1 LRTIDALALI
11 LKKEG
16 IEFLSAFPT
25 TSVIEA
31 IAATGIRPVICR
43 QERVGVHIADGFARV
58 TNGRKASVFAMQYG
72 PGAENA
78 YPGVATA
85 FSDSVPMLFLPL
97 GHPSTRE
104 SVTPMY
110 SSLKSYDSVTKHIER
125 INSPERVGASL
136 RRAFSAM
143 RMGKPGPAM
152 LEIPADIAEMEVDGS
167 VVDNY
172 VPVKAAIS
180 GADENDIME
189 AAKVLLDAKQP
200 LILAGQGV
208 LYAEA
213 SVELTELAEL
223 LQVAVATTMAGKS
236 AFSEMHPLSV
246 GSVSEVMNGAG
257 LEYVR
262 ESDVLFGI
270 GTSFTIQ
277 GMVTPYPSGKTMIH
291 ATNDP
296 VDLHKDYIADH
307 PLLGDA
313 RIVLRQM
320 IDACKELLS
329 TRERKTLDTEDRIAA
344 IRSAWYGE
352 WEAKLSSSESPI
364 TPYRVLGEFMSQVD
378 PSEAIVTHDSGSPR
392 MQIMPFYRSDGPRS
406 YLGWGK
412 SHGLGTGLGLIMG
425 AKLAKPEKFCVNF
438 MGDAAFGMTGLD
450 FETAVRSNIPICT
463 VVLNNDDMAVE
474 VPHMEVSNDRFGSR
488 GLYGRYADMAR
499 AMGGW
504 SERIDDPDDVGPALM
519 RARAATEDGKSALLE
534 FVTSSEMAKSNL
546 RMFT

>member
-1 LRTIDALALI
+1 LRTIDAMALI

-31 IAATGIRPVICR
+31 IAATGVRPVICR

-97 GHPSTRE
+97 GHPSARE

-143 RMGKPGPAM
+143 RLGKPGPAM

-167 VVDNY
+167 VVDSY
-172 VPVKAAIS
+172 VPVKTAIS
-180 GADENDIME
+180 GADEDDVME
-189 AAKVLLDAKQP
+189 ATKALLDGKRP

-213 SVELTELAEL
+213 SAELTELAEL
-223 LQVAVATTMAGKS
+223 LQIAVSTTMAGKS

-257 LEYVR
+257 LDYMR

-277 GMVTPYPSGKTMIH
+277 GMVTPYPSGKIMIH

-329 TRERKTLDTEDRIAA
+329 TRQRETPDTADRISAL
-344 IRSAWYGE
+344 RSAWYGE
-352 WEAKLSSSESPI
+352 WESKLTSSESPI
-364 TPYRVLGEFMSQVD
+364 TPYRVLGEFMSRVD
-378 PSEAIVTHDSGSPR
+378 PSDAIVTHDSGSPR

-474 VPHMEVSNDRFGSR
+474 VPHMELSNDRFGSR
-488 GLYGRYADMAR
+488 ALYGRYADMAR

-504 SERIDDPDDVGPALM
+504 SERVDDPKDVGPALE
-519 RARAATEDGKSALLE
+519 RARKATEDGNSALLE
-534 FVTSSEMAKSNL
+534 FVTSSEMAKSNP
-546 RMFT
+546 RAFS

>member
-1 LRTIDALALI
+1 MALI

-97 GHPSTRE
+97 GHPSSRE

-152 LEIPADIAEMEVDGS
+152 LEIPADIAVMEVDGS

-172 VPVKAAIS
+172 VPVKTAIS
-180 GADENDIME
+180 GANEDDVMD
-189 AAKVLLDAKQP
+189 AAKALLNAKRP

-213 SVELTELAEL
+213 SAELTELAEL
-223 LQVAVATTMAGKS
+223 LQIAVATTMAGKS

-257 LEYVR
+257 LDYMR

-277 GMVTPYPSGKTMIH
+277 GMVTPYPAGKTMIH

-320 IDACKELLS
+320 INACKELLS
-329 TRERKTLDTEDRIAA
+329 TRQRETPDTADRISAL
-344 IRSAWYGE
+344 RSAWYGE
-352 WEAKLSSSESPI
+352 WESKLTSSESPI
-364 TPYRVLGEFMSQVD
+364 TPYRVLGEFMRQVD
-378 PSEAIVTHDSGSPR
+378 PSEVIVTHDSGSPR

-425 AKLAKPEKFCVNF
+425 AKLAKPDKFCVNF

-488 GLYGRYADMAR
+488 GLYGRYSDMAL

-504 SERIDDPDDVGPALM
+504 SERVDDPEDVGPALM
-519 RARAATEDGKSALLE
+519 RARKATEEGKSALLE

-546 RMFT
+546 RAFA

>member
-1 LRTIDALALI
+1 MRTIDAIALI

-25 TSVIEA
+25 TPVIEA
-31 IAATGIRPVICR
+31 IAATGVRPVICR

-85 FSDSVPMLFLPL
+85 FSDAVPMLFLPL
-97 GHPSTRE
+97 GHPGARE
-104 SVTPMY
+104 SVSPMY

-152 LEIPADIAEMEVDGS
+152 LEIPADIAEMDVDPA
-167 VVDNY
+167 VVENY
-172 VPVKAAIS
+172 IPVRTAIS
-180 GADENDIME
+180 GANENDVIE
-189 AAKVLLDAKQP
+189 AAKMLLDAKQP
-200 LILAGQGV
+200 LILAGQGT

-213 SVELTELAEL
+213 HQELTELAEL

-236 AFSEMHPLSV
+236 AFSELHPLSV

-262 ESDVLFGI
+262 NSDLLFGI

-277 GMVTPYPSGKTMIH
+277 GMVTPIPSGKTIIH
-291 ATNDP
+291 LTNDP
-296 VDLHKDYIADH
+296 VDLHKDYVADH

-313 RIVLRQM
+313 RVVLRQM
-320 IDACKELLS
+320 IEACNELLS
-329 TRERKTLDTEDRIAA
+329 TRKRDTPDTAHRIAA
-344 IRSAWYGE
+344 LRSAWYGE
-352 WEAKLSSSESPI
+352 WESKLTSKESPI
-364 TPYRVLGEFMSQVD
+364 TPYRVLGEFMSRVD
-378 PSEAIVTHDSGSPR
+378 PADAIVTHDSGSPR

-425 AKLAKPEKFCVNF
+425 AKLAQPDKFCVNF

-450 FETAVRSNIPICT
+450 FETAVRSNIPTCT

-488 GLYGRYADMAR
+488 SLYGRYADMAR

-504 SERIDDPDDVGPALM
+504 SERVEDPEDVGPALE
-519 RARAATEDGKSALLE
+519 RARAATEDGNAALLE
-534 FVTSSEMAKSNL
+534 FATSSEMAKSNL
-546 RMFT
+546 RAFS

>member
-1 LRTIDALALI
+1 MRTIDALALI

-213 SVELTELAEL
+213 SAELTELAEL

-313 RIVLRQM
+313 RIVLRQT

>member
-1 LRTIDALALI
+1 MRTIDAMALI

-25 TSVIEA
+25 TAVIEA
-31 IAATGIRPVICR
+31 VAESGVRPVICR

-97 GHPSTRE
+97 GHPSARE
-104 SVTPMY
+104 GVTPMY
-110 SSLKSYDSVTKHIER
+110 NSLKSYDSVTKHIER
-125 INSPERVGASL
+125 VNSPERAGASL

-152 LEIPADIAEMEVDGS
+152 LEIPADIAVQDVDPS
-167 VVDNY
+167 IVDAY
-172 VPVKAAIS
+172 VPVKTAVS
-180 GADENDIME
+180 SADENDVMA
-189 AAKVLLDAKQP
+189 AAKALLDARRP
-200 LILAGQGV
+200 LLVAGQGV

-213 SVELTELAEL
+213 SAELTELAEL
-223 LQVAVATTMAGKS
+223 LQIAVSTTMAGKS

-246 GSVSEVMNGAG
+246 GSVSEVMNGAA
-257 LEYVR
+257 LEYMR

-277 GMVTPYPSGKTMIH
+277 GMVTPYPAGKTLIH

-296 VDLHKDYIADH
+296 VDLHKDYIAGH

-313 RIVLRQM
+313 RLVLRQM
-320 IDACKELLS
+320 IEACEELLS
-329 TRERKTLDTEDRIAA
+329 TRERETPDTAARIAA
-344 IRSAWYGE
+344 LRSAWYGE
-352 WEAKLSSSESPI
+352 WESKLTSSESPI
-364 TPYRVLGEFMSQVD
+364 TPYRVLGEFTASVD
-378 PSEAIVTHDSGSPR
+378 PSDAIVTHDSGSPR
-392 MQIMPFYRSDGPRS
+392 MQIMPFYRSNGPRS

-425 AKLAKPEKFCVNF
+425 AKLAKPDKFCVNF

-474 VPHMEVSNDRFGSR
+474 VPHMELSNNRFGSR
-488 GLYGRYADMAR
+488 ALYGRYSDMAR

-504 SERIDDPDDVGPALM
+504 SERIDDPADVGPALM
-519 RARAATEDGKSALLE
+519 RARRATEEGQSALLE
-534 FVTSSEMAKSNL
+534 FATSSEQAKSNL
-546 RMFT
+546 RAFS

>member
-1 LRTIDALALI
+1 LRTIDAMALI

-31 IAATGIRPVICR
+31 IAATGVRPVICR

-97 GHPSTRE
+97 GHPSARE
-104 SVTPMY
+104 SVAPMY

-143 RMGKPGPAM
+143 RLGKPGPAM

-167 VVDNY
+167 VVDSY
-172 VPVKAAIS
+172 VPVKTAIS
-180 GADENDIME
+180 GADEDDVME
-189 AAKVLLDAKQP
+189 AAKALLDAKRP

-208 LYAEA
+208 MYAEA
-213 SVELTELAEL
+213 SAELTELAEL
-223 LQVAVATTMAGKS
+223 LQVAVSTTMAGKS

-257 LEYVR
+257 LDYMR

-277 GMVTPYPSGKTMIH
+277 GMVTPYPSGKIMIH

-296 VDLHKDYIADH
+296 IDLHKDYIADH

-320 IDACKELLS
+320 IEACKELVS
-329 TRERKTLDTEDRIAA
+329 TRQRETPDTADRISAL
-344 IRSAWYGE
+344 RSAWYGE
-352 WEAKLSSSESPI
+352 WESKLTSSESPI
-364 TPYRVLGEFMSQVD
+364 TPYRVLGEFMSRVD
-378 PSEAIVTHDSGSPR
+378 PSDAIVTHDSGSPR

-474 VPHMEVSNDRFGSR
+474 VPHMELSNDRFGSR
-488 GLYGRYADMAR
+488 ALYGRYADMAR

-504 SERIDDPDDVGPALM
+504 SERVDDPNDVGPALE
-519 RARAATEDGKSALLE
+519 RARKATEDGNSALLE

-546 RMFT
+546 RAFS

>member
-1 LRTIDALALI
+1 MRTIDAMALI

-31 IAATGIRPVICR
+31 IAATGVRPIICR

-97 GHPSTRE
+97 GHPSARE

-152 LEIPADIAEMEVDGS
+152 LEIPADIADADVDPS
-167 VVDNY
+167 IVDNY

-180 GADENDIME
+180 GADENDVME
-189 AAKVLLDAKQP
+189 AAKILLDAKRP

-213 SVELTELAEL
+213 SAELTELAEL

-257 LEYVR
+257 LDYMR

-296 VDLHKDYIADH
+296 IDLHKDYIADH
-307 PLLGDA
+307 PVLGDA

-320 IDACKELLS
+320 IDTCKELLS
-329 TRERKTLDTEDRIAA
+329 TRKRETPDTADRISAL
-344 IRSAWYGE
+344 RSAWYGE
-352 WEAKLSSSESPI
+352 WESKLSSSESPI
-364 TPYRVLGEFMSQVD
+364 TPYRVLGEFMSRFD
-378 PSEAIVTHDSGSPR
+378 PSDAIVTHDSGSPR

-425 AKLAKPEKFCVNF
+425 AKLAQPDKFCVNF

-488 GLYGRYADMAR
+488 GLYGRYSDMAL

-504 SERIDDPDDVGPALM
+504 SERVDDPEDVGPALE
-519 RARAATEDGKSALLE
+519 RAHKATEDGNSALLE
-534 FVTSSEMAKSNL
+534 FVTSSEMAKSSL
-546 RMFT
+546 RAFS

>member
-1 LRTIDALALI
+1 LRTIDAMALI

-31 IAATGIRPVICR
+31 IAATGVRPVICR

-97 GHPSTRE
+97 GHPSARE

-143 RMGKPGPAM
+143 RLGKPGPAM

-167 VVDNY
+167 VVDSY
-172 VPVKAAIS
+172 VPVKTAIS
-180 GADENDIME
+180 GADEDDVME
-189 AAKVLLDAKQP
+189 ATKALLDGKRP

-213 SVELTELAEL
+213 SAELTELAEL
-223 LQVAVATTMAGKS
+223 LQIAVSTTMAGKS

-257 LEYVR
+257 LDYMR

-277 GMVTPYPSGKTMIH
+277 GMVTPYPSGKIMIH

-329 TRERKTLDTEDRIAA
+329 TRQRETPDTADRISAL
-344 IRSAWYGE
+344 RSAWYGE
-352 WEAKLSSSESPI
+352 WESKLTSSESPI
-364 TPYRVLGEFMSQVD
+364 TPYRVLGEFMSRVD
-378 PSEAIVTHDSGSPR
+378 PSDAIVTHDSGSPR

-474 VPHMEVSNDRFGSR
+474 VPHMELSNDRFGSR
-488 GLYGRYADMAR
+488 ALYGRYADMAR

-504 SERIDDPDDVGPALM
+504 SERVDDPKDVGPALE
-519 RARAATEDGKSALLE
+519 RARKATEDGNPALLE
-534 FVTSSEMAKSNL
+534 FVTSSEMAKSNP
-546 RMFT
+546 RAFS

>member
-1 LRTIDALALI
+1 MALI

-31 IAATGIRPVICR
+31 IAATGVRPVICR

-97 GHPSTRE
+97 GHPSARE

-143 RMGKPGPAM
+143 RLGKPGPAM

-167 VVDNY
+167 VVDRY
-172 VPVKAAIS
+172 VPIKTAIS
-180 GADENDIME
+180 GADEDDVME
-189 AAKVLLDAKQP
+189 AAKALLDAKRP

-213 SVELTELAEL
+213 SAELTELAEL
-223 LQVAVATTMAGKS
+223 LQIAVSTSMAGKS

-257 LEYVR
+257 LDYMR

-277 GMVTPYPSGKTMIH
+277 GMVTPYPSGKILIH

-296 VDLHKDYIADH
+296 IDLHKDYIADH

-313 RIVLRQM
+313 RIVLRQV

-329 TRERKTLDTEDRIAA
+329 TRQRATPDTADRISAL
-344 IRSAWYGE
+344 RSAWYGE
-352 WEAKLSSSESPI
+352 WESKLTSSESPI
-364 TPYRVLGEFMSQVD
+364 TPYRVLGEFMNRVD
-378 PSEAIVTHDSGSPR
+378 PSDAIVTHDSGSPR

-463 VVLNNDDMAVE
+463 IVLNNDDMAVE
-474 VPHMEVSNDRFGSR
+474 VPHMELSNDRFGSR

-504 SERIDDPDDVGPALM
+504 SERVNDPKDVGPALE
-519 RARAATEDGKSALLE
+519 RARKATEDGNSALLE

-546 RMFT
+546 RAFS

>member
-1 LRTIDALALI
+1 MRTIDAMALI

-31 IAATGIRPVICR
+31 IAATGVRPVICR

-97 GHPSTRE
+97 GHPSARE

-143 RMGKPGPAM
+143 RLGKPGPAM

-167 VVDNY
+167 VVDRY
-172 VPVKAAIS
+172 VPIKTAIS
-180 GADENDIME
+180 GADEDDVME
-189 AAKVLLDAKQP
+189 AAKALLDAKRP

-213 SVELTELAEL
+213 SAELTELAEL
-223 LQVAVATTMAGKS
+223 LQIAVSTSMAGKS

-257 LEYVR
+257 LDYMR

-277 GMVTPYPSGKTMIH
+277 GMVTPYPSGKILIH

-296 VDLHKDYIADH
+296 IDLHKDYIADH

-313 RIVLRQM
+313 RIVLRQV

-329 TRERKTLDTEDRIAA
+329 TRQRATPDTADRISAL
-344 IRSAWYGE
+344 RSAWYGE
-352 WEAKLSSSESPI
+352 WESKLTSSESPI
-364 TPYRVLGEFMSQVD
+364 TPYRVLGEFMNRVD
-378 PSEAIVTHDSGSPR
+378 PSDAIVTHDSGSPR

-463 VVLNNDDMAVE
+463 IVLNNDDMAVE
-474 VPHMEVSNDRFGSR
+474 VPHMELSNDRFGSR

-504 SERIDDPDDVGPALM
+504 SERVDDPKDVGPALE
-519 RARAATEDGKSALLE
+519 RARKATEDGNSALLE

-546 RMFT
+546 RAFS

>member
-1 LRTIDALALI
+1 MALI

-31 IAATGIRPVICR
+31 IAATGVRPVICR
-43 QERVGVHIADGFARV
+43 QERVGVHIADGFTRV

-97 GHPSTRE
+97 GHPSARE

-143 RMGKPGPAM
+143 RLGKPGPAM

-167 VVDNY
+167 VVDRY
-172 VPVKAAIS
+172 VPIKTAIS
-180 GADENDIME
+180 GADEDDVME
-189 AAKVLLDAKQP
+189 AAKALLEAKRP

-213 SVELTELAEL
+213 SAELTELAEL
-223 LQVAVATTMAGKS
+223 LQIAVSTSMAGKS

-257 LEYVR
+257 LDYMR

-277 GMVTPYPSGKTMIH
+277 GMVTPYPSGKILIH

-296 VDLHKDYIADH
+296 IDLHKDYIADH

-313 RIVLRQM
+313 RIVLRQV

-329 TRERKTLDTEDRIAA
+329 TRQRATPDTADRISAL
-344 IRSAWYGE
+344 RSAWYGE
-352 WEAKLSSSESPI
+352 WESKLTSSESPI
-364 TPYRVLGEFMSQVD
+364 TPYRVLGEFMNRVD
-378 PSEAIVTHDSGSPR
+378 PSDAIVTHDSGSPR

-463 VVLNNDDMAVE
+463 IVLNNDDMAVE
-474 VPHMEVSNDRFGSR
+474 VPHMELSNDRFGSR

-504 SERIDDPDDVGPALM
+504 SERVDDPKDVGPALE
-519 RARAATEDGKSALLE
+519 RARKATEDGNSALLE

-546 RMFT
+546 RAFS

>member
-1 LRTIDALALI
+1 MRTIDAMALI

-31 IAATGIRPVICR
+31 IAATGVRPVICR

-97 GHPSTRE
+97 GHPSARE

-143 RMGKPGPAM
+143 RLGKPGPAM

-167 VVDNY
+167 VVDSY
-172 VPVKAAIS
+172 VPVKTAIS
-180 GADENDIME
+180 GADEDDVME
-189 AAKVLLDAKQP
+189 ATKALLDGKRP

-213 SVELTELAEL
+213 SAELTELAEL
-223 LQVAVATTMAGKS
+223 LQIAVSTTMAGKS

-257 LEYVR
+257 LDYMR

-277 GMVTPYPSGKTMIH
+277 GMVTPYPSGKIMIH

-329 TRERKTLDTEDRIAA
+329 TRQRETPDTADRISAL
-344 IRSAWYGE
+344 RSAWYGE
-352 WEAKLSSSESPI
+352 WESKLTSSESPI
-364 TPYRVLGEFMSQVD
+364 TPYRVLGEFMSRVD
-378 PSEAIVTHDSGSPR
+378 PSDAIVTHDSGSPR

-474 VPHMEVSNDRFGSR
+474 VPHMELSNDRFGSR
-488 GLYGRYADMAR
+488 ALYGRYADMAR

-504 SERIDDPDDVGPALM
+504 SERVDDPKDVGPALE
-519 RARAATEDGKSALLE
+519 RARKATEDGNSALLE
-534 FVTSSEMAKSNL
+534 FVTSSEMAKSNP
-546 RMFT
+546 RAFS

>member
-213 SVELTELAEL
+213 SAELTELAEL

-236 AFSEMHPLSV
+236 ALSEMHPLSV

>member
-1 LRTIDALALI
+1 MRTIDAIALI

-25 TSVIEA
+25 TPVIEA
-31 IAATGIRPVICR
+31 IAESGVRPIICR

-97 GHPSTRE
+97 GHPSSRE
-104 SVTPMY
+104 SVLPMY

-125 INSPERVGASL
+125 INTPDRAGASL
-136 RRAFSAM
+136 RRAFAAM
-143 RMGKPGPAM
+143 RMGRPGPVM
-152 LEIPADIAEMEVDGS
+152 LEVPSDVAVEEVDPS
-167 VVDNY
+167 IVDSY

-180 GADENDIME
+180 AADEDDVMA
-189 AAKVLLDAKQP
+189 AAKALLDADRP
-200 LILAGQGV
+200 LVIAGQGV

-213 SVELTELAEL
+213 SGELTELAEL
-223 LQVAVATTMAGKS
+223 LQVAVGTTMAGKS
-236 AFSEMHPLSV
+236 AFPETHPLSV
-246 GSVSEVMNGAG
+246 GSVSEVMNGAA
-257 LEYVR
+257 LEYWR
-262 ESDVLFGI
+262 ECDVLFGI

-277 GMVTPYPSGKTMIH
+277 GMVTPIPAGKTIIH
-291 ATNDP
+291 ATNNP
-296 VDLHKDYIADH
+296 EDLHKDYPSGH

-313 RIVLRQM
+313 RLVLRQM
-320 IDACKELLS
+320 IDACRELLS
-329 TRERKTLDTEDRIAA
+329 TRQRETPDTAGRISAL
-344 IRSAWYGE
+344 RSAWYGE
-352 WEAKLSSSESPI
+352 WESKLTSDESPI
-364 TPYRVLGEFMSQVD
+364 TPYRVIGEFMKQVE

-406 YLGWGK
+406 YIGWGK

-425 AKLAKPEKFCVNF
+425 AKLARPEKFCVNF

-463 VVLNNDDMAVE
+463 IVLNNDDMAVE
-474 VPHMEVSNDRFGSR
+474 VPHMERSHDLFGSR

-504 SERIDDPDDVGPALM
+504 SERVEDPGDVSAAIL
-519 RARAATEDGKSALLE
+519 RARRVTEDGKPALLE

-546 RMFT
+546 RAFA

>member
-1 LRTIDALALI
+1 MALI

-31 IAATGIRPVICR
+31 IAATGVRPVICR

-97 GHPSTRE
+97 GHPSARE
-104 SVTPMY
+104 SVAPMY

-143 RMGKPGPAM
+143 RLGKPGPAM

-167 VVDNY
+167 VVDSY
-172 VPVKAAIS
+172 VPVKTAIS
-180 GADENDIME
+180 GADEDDVME
-189 AAKVLLDAKQP
+189 AAKALLDAKRP

-208 LYAEA
+208 MYAEA
-213 SVELTELAEL
+213 SAELTELAEL
-223 LQVAVATTMAGKS
+223 LQVAVSTTMAGKS

-257 LEYVR
+257 LDYMR

-277 GMVTPYPSGKTMIH
+277 GMVTPYPSGKIMIH

-296 VDLHKDYIADH
+296 IDLHKDYIADH

-320 IDACKELLS
+320 IEACKELVS
-329 TRERKTLDTEDRIAA
+329 TRQRETPDTADRISAL
-344 IRSAWYGE
+344 RSAWYGE
-352 WEAKLSSSESPI
+352 WESKLTSSESPI
-364 TPYRVLGEFMSQVD
+364 TPYRVLGEFMSRVD
-378 PSEAIVTHDSGSPR
+378 PSDAIVTHDSGSPR

-474 VPHMEVSNDRFGSR
+474 VPHMELSNDRFGSR
-488 GLYGRYADMAR
+488 ALYGRYADMAR

-504 SERIDDPDDVGPALM
+504 SERVDDPNDVGPALE
-519 RARAATEDGKSALLE
+519 RARKATEDGNSALLE

-546 RMFT
+546 RAFS

>member
-1 LRTIDALALI
+1 MRTIDAIALI

-25 TSVIEA
+25 TAVIEA
-31 IAATGIRPVICR
+31 AAEAGIRPVICR

-85 FSDSVPMLFLPL
+85 FSDNVPMLFLPL
-97 GHPSTRE
+97 GHPAARE
-104 SVTPMY
+104 SVHPMY

-125 INSPERVGASL
+125 VNSPERVGASL
-136 RRAFSAM
+136 RRAFAAM
-143 RMGKPGPAM
+143 RMGRPGPAM
-152 LEIPADIAEMEVDGS
+152 LEIPADIAEADVDPS
-167 VVDNY
+167 VVDRY

-180 GADENDIME
+180 AANENDVME
-189 AAKVLLDAKQP
+189 AAKVLLDADRP
-200 LILAGQGV
+200 LVLAGQGV
-208 LYAEA
+208 LYGEA
-213 SVELTELAEL
+213 SAELTELAEF
-223 LQVAVATTMAGKS
+223 LQVAVGTTMAGKS
-236 AFSEMHPLSV
+236 AFPETHPLSV
-246 GSVSEVMNGAG
+246 GSLSEVMNGAAYDYMQG
-257 LEYVR
+257 C
-262 ESDVLFGI
+262 DVLFGV

-277 GMVTPYPSGKTMIH
+277 GMVTPIPAGKTIIH
-291 ATNDP
+291 TTNEP
-296 VDLHKDYIADH
+296 TDLHKDYDADH

-313 RIVLRQM
+313 RLVLRQM

-329 TRERKTLDTEDRIAA
+329 TRQRETPDTAGRISAL
-344 IRSAWYGE
+344 RSAWYGE
-352 WEAKLSSSESPI
+352 WEEKLTSGETPI
-364 TPYRVLGEFMSQVD
+364 TPYRVLGEFMRNVD

-392 MQIMPFYRSDGPRS
+392 MQIMPFYRAGGPRS

-425 AKLAKPEKFCVNF
+425 AKLARPEMFCVNF

-463 VVLNNDDMAVE
+463 IVLNNDDMAVE
-474 VPHMEVSNDRFGSR
+474 VPHMERSNDLYGSR
-488 GLYGRYADMAR
+488 GLYGRYSDMAR

-504 SERIDDPDDVGPALM
+504 TERVEDPEDVDAAIL
-519 RARAATEDGKSALLE
+519 RARRATEDGESALLE

-546 RMFT
+546 RSFA

>member
-1 LRTIDALALI
+1 MALI

-31 IAATGIRPVICR
+31 IAATGVRPVICR

-97 GHPSTRE
+97 GHPSARE

-143 RMGKPGPAM
+143 RLGKPGPAM

-167 VVDNY
+167 VVDRY
-172 VPVKAAIS
+172 VPIKTAIS
-180 GADENDIME
+180 GADEDDVME
-189 AAKVLLDAKQP
+189 AAKALLDAKRP

-213 SVELTELAEL
+213 SAELTELAEL
-223 LQVAVATTMAGKS
+223 LQIAVSTSMAGKS

-257 LEYVR
+257 LDYMR

-277 GMVTPYPSGKTMIH
+277 GMVTPYPSGKILIH

-296 VDLHKDYIADH
+296 IDLHKDYIADH

-313 RIVLRQM
+313 RIVLRQV

-329 TRERKTLDTEDRIAA
+329 TRQRATPDTADRISAL
-344 IRSAWYGE
+344 RSAWYGE
-352 WEAKLSSSESPI
+352 WESKLTSSESPI
-364 TPYRVLGEFMSQVD
+364 TPYRVLGEFMNRVD
-378 PSEAIVTHDSGSPR
+378 PSDAIVTHDSGSPR

-463 VVLNNDDMAVE
+463 IVLNNDDMAVE
-474 VPHMEVSNDRFGSR
+474 VPHMELSNDRFGSR

-504 SERIDDPDDVGPALM
+504 SERVDDPKDVGPALE
-519 RARAATEDGKSALLE
+519 RARKATEDGNSALLE

-546 RMFT
+546 RAFS

>member
-1 LRTIDALALI
+1 MALI

-31 IAATGIRPVICR
+31 IAATGVRPVICR

-97 GHPSTRE
+97 GHPSARE

-125 INSPERVGASL
+125 INSPERVGGSL

-143 RMGKPGPAM
+143 RLGKPGPAM
-152 LEIPADIAEMEVDGS
+152 LEIPADIAEMEVDGA
-167 VVDNY
+167 VVDSY
-172 VPVKAAIS
+172 VPVKTAIS
-180 GADENDIME
+180 GADEDDVME
-189 AAKVLLDAKQP
+189 AAKALVDAKRP

-208 LYAEA
+208 MYAEA
-213 SVELTELAEL
+213 SDELTELAEL
-223 LQVAVATTMAGKS
+223 LQVAVSTTMAGKS

-257 LEYVR
+257 LDYMR

-277 GMVTPYPSGKTMIH
+277 GMVTPYPSGKIMIH

-296 VDLHKDYIADH
+296 IDLHKDYIADH

-320 IDACKELLS
+320 IDACKELVS
-329 TRERKTLDTEDRIAA
+329 TRQRETPDTADRISAL
-344 IRSAWYGE
+344 RSAWYGE
-352 WEAKLSSSESPI
+352 WESKLTSSESPI
-364 TPYRVLGEFMSQVD
+364 TPYRVLGEFMSRVD
-378 PSEAIVTHDSGSPR
+378 PSDAIVTHDSGSPR

-474 VPHMEVSNDRFGSR
+474 VPHMELSNDRFGSR
-488 GLYGRYADMAR
+488 ALYGRYADMAR

-504 SERIDDPDDVGPALM
+504 SERVDDPNDVGPALE
-519 RARAATEDGKSALLE
+519 RARKATEDGNSALLE

-546 RMFT
+546 RAFS

>member
-1 LRTIDALALI
+1 MRTIDAMALI

-31 IAATGIRPVICR
+31 IAATGVRPVICR

-97 GHPSTRE
+97 GHPSARE

-143 RMGKPGPAM
+143 RLGKPGPAM
-152 LEIPADIAEMEVDGS
+152 LEIPADIAEMEVHGS
-167 VVDNY
+167 VVDSY
-172 VPVKAAIS
+172 VPVKTAIS
-180 GADENDIME
+180 GADEDDVME
-189 AAKVLLDAKQP
+189 AAKALLDAKRP

-213 SVELTELAEL
+213 SAELTELAEF
-223 LQVAVATTMAGKS
+223 LQVAVSTTMAGKS

-257 LEYVR
+257 LDYMR

-277 GMVTPYPSGKTMIH
+277 GMVTPYPSGKIMIH

-329 TRERKTLDTEDRIAA
+329 TRQRETPDTADRISAL
-344 IRSAWYGE
+344 RSAWYGE
-352 WEAKLSSSESPI
+352 WESKLTSSESPI
-364 TPYRVLGEFMSQVD
+364 TPYRVLGEFMSRVD
-378 PSEAIVTHDSGSPR
+378 PSDAIVTHDSGSPR

-474 VPHMEVSNDRFGSR
+474 VPHMELSNDRFGSR
-488 GLYGRYADMAR
+488 ALYGRYADMAR

-504 SERIDDPDDVGPALM
+504 SERVDDPKDVGPALE
-519 RARAATEDGKSALLE
+519 RARKATEDGNPALLE
-534 FVTSSEMAKSNL
+534 FVTSSEMAKSNP
-546 RMFT
+546 RAFS

>member
-1 LRTIDALALI
+1 MRTIDAMALI

-31 IAATGIRPVICR
+31 IAATGVRPIICR

-97 GHPSTRE
+97 GHPSARE

-152 LEIPADIAEMEVDGS
+152 LEIPADIADADVDPS
-167 VVDNY
+167 IVDNY

-180 GADENDIME
+180 GADENDVME
-189 AAKVLLDAKQP
+189 AAKILLDAKRP

-213 SVELTELAEL
+213 SAELTELAEL

-257 LEYVR
+257 LDYMR

-277 GMVTPYPSGKTMIH
+277 GMVTPYPTGKTMIH

-296 VDLHKDYIADH
+296 IDLHKDYIADH

-320 IDACKELLS
+320 IDTCKELLS
-329 TRERKTLDTEDRIAA
+329 TRKRETPDTADRISAL
-344 IRSAWYGE
+344 RSAWYGE
-352 WEAKLSSSESPI
+352 WESKLSSSESPI
-364 TPYRVLGEFMSQVD
+364 TPYRVLGEFMSRFD
-378 PSEAIVTHDSGSPR
+378 PSDAIVTHDSGSPR

-425 AKLAKPEKFCVNF
+425 AKLAQPDKFCVNF

-488 GLYGRYADMAR
+488 GLYGRYSDMAL

-504 SERIDDPDDVGPALM
+504 SERVDDPEDVGPALE
-519 RARAATEDGKSALLE
+519 RARKATEDGNSALLE

-546 RMFT
+546 RAFS

>member
-1 LRTIDALALI
+1 MRTIDAMALI

-31 IAATGIRPVICR
+31 IAATGVRPVICR
-43 QERVGVHIADGFARV
+43 QERVGVHIADGFTRV

-97 GHPSTRE
+97 GHPSARE

-143 RMGKPGPAM
+143 RLGKPGPAM

-167 VVDNY
+167 VVDRY
-172 VPVKAAIS
+172 VPIKTAIS
-180 GADENDIME
+180 GADEDDVME
-189 AAKVLLDAKQP
+189 AAKALLEAKRP

-213 SVELTELAEL
+213 SAELTELAEL
-223 LQVAVATTMAGKS
+223 LQIAVSTSMAGKS

-257 LEYVR
+257 LDYMR

-277 GMVTPYPSGKTMIH
+277 GMVTPYPSGKILIH

-296 VDLHKDYIADH
+296 IDLHKDYIADH

-313 RIVLRQM
+313 RIVLRQV

-329 TRERKTLDTEDRIAA
+329 TRQRATPDTADRISAL
-344 IRSAWYGE
+344 RSAWYGE
-352 WEAKLSSSESPI
+352 WESKLTSSESPI
-364 TPYRVLGEFMSQVD
+364 TPYRVLGEFMNRVD
-378 PSEAIVTHDSGSPR
+378 PSDAIVTHDSGSPR

-463 VVLNNDDMAVE
+463 IVLNNDDMAVE
-474 VPHMEVSNDRFGSR
+474 VPHMELSNDRFGSR

-504 SERIDDPDDVGPALM
+504 SERVDDPKDVGPALE
-519 RARAATEDGKSALLE
+519 RARKATEDGNSALLE

-546 RMFT
+546 RAFS

>member
-1 LRTIDALALI
+1 LRTIDAMALI

-31 IAATGIRPVICR
+31 IAATGVRPVICR

-97 GHPSTRE
+97 GHPSARE

-143 RMGKPGPAM
+143 RLGKPGPAM

-167 VVDNY
+167 VVDSY
-172 VPVKAAIS
+172 VPVKTAIS
-180 GADENDIME
+180 GADEDDVME
-189 AAKVLLDAKQP
+189 AAKALLDGKRP

-213 SVELTELAEL
+213 SAELTELAEL
-223 LQVAVATTMAGKS
+223 LQIAVSTTMAGKS

-257 LEYVR
+257 LDYMR

-277 GMVTPYPSGKTMIH
+277 GMVTPYPSGKIMIH

-329 TRERKTLDTEDRIAA
+329 TRQRETPDTADRISAL
-344 IRSAWYGE
+344 RSAWYGE
-352 WEAKLSSSESPI
+352 WESKLTSSESPI
-364 TPYRVLGEFMSQVD
+364 TPYRVLGEFMSRVD
-378 PSEAIVTHDSGSPR
+378 PSDAIVTHDSGSPR

-474 VPHMEVSNDRFGSR
+474 VPHMELSNDRFGSR
-488 GLYGRYADMAR
+488 ALYGRYADMAR

-504 SERIDDPDDVGPALM
+504 SERVDDPKDVGPALE
-519 RARAATEDGKSALLE
+519 RARKATEDGNPALLE

-546 RMFT
+546 RAFS

>member
-1 LRTIDALALI
+1 MRTIDAMALI

-31 IAATGIRPVICR
+31 IAATGVRPVICR

-97 GHPSTRE
+97 GHPSARE

-125 INSPERVGASL
+125 INSPERVGGSL

-143 RMGKPGPAM
+143 RLGKPGPAM
-152 LEIPADIAEMEVDGS
+152 LEIPADIAEMEVDGA
-167 VVDNY
+167 VVDSY
-172 VPVKAAIS
+172 VPVKTAIS
-180 GADENDIME
+180 GADEDDVME
-189 AAKVLLDAKQP
+189 AAKALVDAKRP

-208 LYAEA
+208 MYAEA
-213 SVELTELAEL
+213 SDKLTELAEL
-223 LQVAVATTMAGKS
+223 LQVAVSTTMAGKS

-257 LEYVR
+257 LDYMR

-277 GMVTPYPSGKTMIH
+277 GMVTPYPSGKIMIH

-296 VDLHKDYIADH
+296 IDLHKDYIADH

-320 IDACKELLS
+320 IDACKELVS
-329 TRERKTLDTEDRIAA
+329 TRQRETPDTADRISAL
-344 IRSAWYGE
+344 RSAWYGE
-352 WEAKLSSSESPI
+352 WESKLTSSESPI
-364 TPYRVLGEFMSQVD
+364 TPYRVLGEFMSRVD
-378 PSEAIVTHDSGSPR
+378 PSDAIVTHDSGSPR

-474 VPHMEVSNDRFGSR
+474 VPHMELSNDRFGSR
-488 GLYGRYADMAR
+488 ALYGRYADMAR

-504 SERIDDPDDVGPALM
+504 SERVDDPNDVGPALE
-519 RARAATEDGKSALLE
+519 RARKATEDGNSALLE

-546 RMFT
+546 RAFS

>member
-1 LRTIDALALI
+1 LRTIDAMALI

-31 IAATGIRPVICR
+31 IAATGVRPVICR

-97 GHPSTRE
+97 GHPSSRE
-104 SVTPMY
+104 SISPMY

-152 LEIPADIAEMEVDGS
+152 LEIPADIADMEVDGS

-172 VPVKAAIS
+172 VPVKTAIS
-180 GADENDIME
+180 GADENDVMD
-189 AAKVLLDAKQP
+189 AAKALLDAKRP

-213 SVELTELAEL
+213 SAELTELAEL
-223 LQVAVATTMAGKS
+223 LQIAVSTTMAGKS

-257 LEYVR
+257 LDYMR

-296 VDLHKDYIADH
+296 VDLHKDYNSQH

-329 TRERKTLDTEDRIAA
+329 TREHETPDTADRISAL
-344 IRSAWYGE
+344 RSAWYGE
-352 WEAKLSSSESPI
+352 WESKLNSSESPI
-364 TPYRVLGEFMSQVD
+364 TPYRVLGEFMSRVD
-378 PSEAIVTHDSGSPR
+378 PSDAIVTHDSGSPR

-425 AKLAKPEKFCVNF
+425 AKLAQPEKFCVNF

-504 SERIDDPDDVGPALM
+504 TERVDDPEDVGPALE
-519 RARAATEDGKSALLE
+519 RARKATEDGKSALLE

-546 RMFT
+546 RAFS

>member
-1 LRTIDALALI
+1 MALI

-31 IAATGIRPVICR
+31 IAATGVRPIICR

-97 GHPSTRE
+97 GHPSARE

-152 LEIPADIAEMEVDGS
+152 LEIPADIADADVDPS
-167 VVDNY
+167 IVDNY

-180 GADENDIME
+180 GADENDVME
-189 AAKVLLDAKQP
+189 AAKILLDAKRP

-213 SVELTELAEL
+213 SAELTELAEL

-257 LEYVR
+257 LDYMR

-296 VDLHKDYIADH
+296 IDLHKDYIADH

-320 IDACKELLS
+320 IDTCKELLS
-329 TRERKTLDTEDRIAA
+329 TRKRETPDTADRISAL
-344 IRSAWYGE
+344 RSAWYGE
-352 WEAKLSSSESPI
+352 WESKLSSSESPI
-364 TPYRVLGEFMSQVD
+364 TPYRVLGEFMSRFD
-378 PSEAIVTHDSGSPR
+378 PSDAIVTHDSGSPR

-425 AKLAKPEKFCVNF
+425 AKLAQPDKFCVNF

-488 GLYGRYADMAR
+488 GLYGRYSDMAL

-504 SERIDDPDDVGPALM
+504 SERVDDPEDVGPALE
-519 RARAATEDGKSALLE
+519 RARKATEDGNSALLE

-546 RMFT
+546 RAFS

>member
-1 LRTIDALALI
+1 MRTIDALALI

-213 SVELTELAEL
+213 SAELTELAEL

-313 RIVLRQM
+313 RIVLRQT

-364 TPYRVLGEFMSQVD
+364 TPYRVLGEFMSQID

>member
-1 LRTIDALALI
+1 MRTIDAMALI

-31 IAATGIRPVICR
+31 IAATGVRPVICR

-97 GHPSTRE
+97 GHPSARE
-104 SVTPMY
+104 SVAPMY

-143 RMGKPGPAM
+143 RLGKPGPAM

-167 VVDNY
+167 VVDSY
-172 VPVKAAIS
+172 VPVKTAIS
-180 GADENDIME
+180 GADEDDVME
-189 AAKVLLDAKQP
+189 AAKALLDAKRP

-208 LYAEA
+208 MYAEA
-213 SVELTELAEL
+213 SAELTELAEL
-223 LQVAVATTMAGKS
+223 LQVAVSTTMAGKS

-257 LEYVR
+257 LDYMR

-277 GMVTPYPSGKTMIH
+277 GMVTPYPSGKIMIH

-296 VDLHKDYIADH
+296 IDLHKDYIADH

-320 IDACKELLS
+320 IEACKELVS
-329 TRERKTLDTEDRIAA
+329 TRQRETPDTADRISAL
-344 IRSAWYGE
+344 RSAWYGE
-352 WEAKLSSSESPI
+352 WESKLTSSESPI
-364 TPYRVLGEFMSQVD
+364 TPYRVLGEFMSRVD
-378 PSEAIVTHDSGSPR
+378 PSDAIVTHDSGSPR

-474 VPHMEVSNDRFGSR
+474 VPHMELSNDRFGSR
-488 GLYGRYADMAR
+488 ALYGRYADMAR

-504 SERIDDPDDVGPALM
+504 SERVDDPNDVGPALE
-519 RARAATEDGKSALLE
+519 RARKATEDGNSALLE

-546 RMFT
+546 RAFS

>member
-1 LRTIDALALI
+1 MRTIDAIALI

-25 TSVIEA
+25 TALIEA
-31 IAATGIRPVICR
+31 IAETGVRPVICR

-97 GHPSTRE
+97 GHPVSRE
-104 SVTPMY
+104 SVMPMY

-125 INSPERVGASL
+125 INTPDRAGASL
-136 RRAFSAM
+136 RRAFAAM
-143 RMGKPGPAM
+143 RMGRPGPAM
-152 LEIPADIAEMEVDGS
+152 LEIPADIAVAEVDPS
-167 VVDNY
+167 IVDKY
-172 VPVKAAIS
+172 VAVKTAVSA
-180 GADENDIME
+180 ADEDDVME
-189 AAKVLLDAKQP
+189 AAKVLLDADRP
-200 LILAGQGV
+200 LVIAGQGV

-213 SVELTELAEL
+213 SAELTELAEL
-223 LQVAVATTMAGKS
+223 LQVAVGTTMAGKS

-246 GSVSEVMNGAG
+246 GSLSEVMNGAA
-257 LEYVR
+257 LEYWR
-262 ESDVLFGI
+262 DCDVLFGI

-277 GMVTPYPSGKTMIH
+277 GMVTPIPAGKTVIH
-291 ATNDP
+291 ATNNP
-296 VDLHKDYIADH
+296 ADLHKDYDADH

-313 RIVLRQM
+313 RLVLRQM

-329 TRERKTLDTEDRIAA
+329 TRQREMPDTAGRISAL
-344 IRSAWYGE
+344 RSAWYGE
-352 WEAKLSSSESPI
+352 WEPKLTSDETPI
-364 TPYRVLGEFMSQVD
+364 TPYRVIGEFMKLVEPSQ
-378 PSEAIVTHDSGSPR
+378 AIVTHDSGSPR

-406 YLGWGK
+406 YIGWGK

-425 AKLAKPEKFCVNF
+425 AKLARPEKFCVNF

-463 VVLNNDDMAVE
+463 IVLNNDDMAVE
-474 VPHMEVSNDRFGSR
+474 VPHMERSNDLFGSR
-488 GLYGRYADMAR
+488 RLYGRYADMAR

-504 SERIDDPDDVGPALM
+504 NERVEDPGDVGPAIL
-519 RARAATEDGKSALLE
+519 RARRATEEGQSALLE

-546 RMFT
+546 RAFA

>member
-1 LRTIDALALI
+1 MRTIDAMALI

-31 IAATGIRPVICR
+31 IAATGVRPVICR

-97 GHPSTRE
+97 GHPSARE

-143 RMGKPGPAM
+143 RLGKPGPAM

-167 VVDNY
+167 VVDSY
-172 VPVKAAIS
+172 VPVKTASS
-180 GADENDIME
+180 GADEDDVME
-189 AAKVLLDAKQP
+189 ATKALLDGKRP

-213 SVELTELAEL
+213 SAELTELAEL
-223 LQVAVATTMAGKS
+223 LQIAVSTTMAGKS

-257 LEYVR
+257 LDYMR

-277 GMVTPYPSGKTMIH
+277 GMVTPYPSGKIMIH

-329 TRERKTLDTEDRIAA
+329 TRQRETPDTADRISAL
-344 IRSAWYGE
+344 RSAWYGE
-352 WEAKLSSSESPI
+352 WESKLTSSESPI
-364 TPYRVLGEFMSQVD
+364 TPYRVLGEFMSRVD
-378 PSEAIVTHDSGSPR
+378 PSDAIVTHDSGSPR

-474 VPHMEVSNDRFGSR
+474 VPHMELSNDRFGSR
-488 GLYGRYADMAR
+488 ALYGRYADMAR

-504 SERIDDPDDVGPALM
+504 SERVDDPKDVGPALE
-519 RARAATEDGKSALLE
+519 RARKATEDGNPALLE
-534 FVTSSEMAKSNL
+534 FVTSSEMAKSNP
-546 RMFT
+546 RAFS

>member
-1 LRTIDALALI
+1 MRTIDAMALI

-31 IAATGIRPVICR
+31 IAATGVRPVICR

-97 GHPSTRE
+97 GHPSARE

-143 RMGKPGPAM
+143 RLGKPGPAM

-167 VVDNY
+167 VVDSY
-172 VPVKAAIS
+172 VPVKTAIS
-180 GADENDIME
+180 GADEDDVME
-189 AAKVLLDAKQP
+189 AAKALLDGKRP

-213 SVELTELAEL
+213 SAELTELAEL
-223 LQVAVATTMAGKS
+223 LQIAVSTTMAGKS

-257 LEYVR
+257 LDYMR

-277 GMVTPYPSGKTMIH
+277 GMVTPYPSGKIMIH

-329 TRERKTLDTEDRIAA
+329 TRQRETPDTADRISAL
-344 IRSAWYGE
+344 RSAWYGE
-352 WEAKLSSSESPI
+352 WESKLTSSESPI
-364 TPYRVLGEFMSQVD
+364 TPYRVLGEFMSRVD
-378 PSEAIVTHDSGSPR
+378 PSDAIVTHDSGSPR

-474 VPHMEVSNDRFGSR
+474 VPHMELSNDRFGSR
-488 GLYGRYADMAR
+488 ALYGRYADMAR

-504 SERIDDPDDVGPALM
+504 SERVDDPKDVGPALE
-519 RARAATEDGKSALLE
+519 RARKATEDGNPALLE
-534 FVTSSEMAKSNL
+534 FVTSSEMAKSNP
-546 RMFT
+546 RAFS

>member
-1 LRTIDALALI
+1 MRTIDAMALI

-31 IAATGIRPVICR
+31 IAATGVRPVICR

-97 GHPSTRE
+97 GHPSARE

-125 INSPERVGASL
+125 INSPERVGGSL

-143 RMGKPGPAM
+143 RLGKPGPAM
-152 LEIPADIAEMEVDGS
+152 LEIPADIAEMEVDGA
-167 VVDNY
+167 VVDSY
-172 VPVKAAIS
+172 VPVKTAIS
-180 GADENDIME
+180 GADEDDVME
-189 AAKVLLDAKQP
+189 AAKALVDAKRP

-208 LYAEA
+208 MYAEA
-213 SVELTELAEL
+213 SDELTELAEL
-223 LQVAVATTMAGKS
+223 LQVAVSTTMAGKS

-257 LEYVR
+257 LDYMR

-277 GMVTPYPSGKTMIH
+277 GMVTPYPSGKIMIH

-296 VDLHKDYIADH
+296 IDLHKDYIADH

-320 IDACKELLS
+320 IDACKELVS
-329 TRERKTLDTEDRIAA
+329 TRQRETPDTADRISAL
-344 IRSAWYGE
+344 RSAWYGE
-352 WEAKLSSSESPI
+352 WESKLTSSESPI
-364 TPYRVLGEFMSQVD
+364 TPYRVLGEFMSRVD
-378 PSEAIVTHDSGSPR
+378 PSDAIVTHDSGSPR

-474 VPHMEVSNDRFGSR
+474 VPHMELSNDRFGSR
-488 GLYGRYADMAR
+488 ALYGRYADMAR

-504 SERIDDPDDVGPALM
+504 SERVDDPNDVGPALE
-519 RARAATEDGKSALLE
+519 RARKATEDGNSALLE

-546 RMFT
+546 RAFS

>member
-1 LRTIDALALI
+1 MRTIDALALI

-213 SVELTELAEL
+213 SAELTELAEL

-364 TPYRVLGEFMSQVD
+364 TPYRVLGEFMSQID

>member
-1 LRTIDALALI
+1 MRTIDAMALI

-31 IAATGIRPVICR
+31 IAATGVRPVICR

-97 GHPSTRE
+97 GHPSARE

-143 RMGKPGPAM
+143 RLGKPGPAM

-167 VVDNY
+167 VVDRY
-172 VPVKAAIS
+172 VPIKTAIS
-180 GADENDIME
+180 GADEDDVME
-189 AAKVLLDAKQP
+189 AAKALLDAKRP

-213 SVELTELAEL
+213 SAELTELAEF
-223 LQVAVATTMAGKS
+223 LQIAVSTSMAGKS

-257 LEYVR
+257 LDYMR

-277 GMVTPYPSGKTMIH
+277 GMVTPYPSGKILIH

-296 VDLHKDYIADH
+296 IDLHKDYIADH

-313 RIVLRQM
+313 RIVLRQV

-329 TRERKTLDTEDRIAA
+329 TRQRATPDTADRISAL
-344 IRSAWYGE
+344 RSAWYGE
-352 WEAKLSSSESPI
+352 WESKLTSSESPI
-364 TPYRVLGEFMSQVD
+364 TPYRVLGEFMNRVD
-378 PSEAIVTHDSGSPR
+378 PSDAIVTHDSGSPR

-463 VVLNNDDMAVE
+463 IVLNNDDMAVE
-474 VPHMEVSNDRFGSR
+474 VPHMELSNDRFGSR

-504 SERIDDPDDVGPALM
+504 SERVDDPKDVGPALE
-519 RARAATEDGKSALLE
+519 RARKATEDGSSALLE

-546 RMFT
+546 RAFS

>member
-1 LRTIDALALI
+1 MRTIDALALI